1 MRANIE
7 APPIVNNVAVVAA
20 TVNGSGSQTAN
31 NAIIRAIF
39 RMGIPVNGKN
49 LFPSNIQ
56 GEPTWFNIRVSND
69 GYTARPAH
77 VPILIAFNPRTADS
91 DLAEL
96 PSGGICLYPGDGN
109 WRPARE
115 DVTLV
120 PLPVKQLV
128 AAGNFEPKLRDYAA
142 NMAYVG
148 ALAALIG
155 IELEE
160 LRAALSHHFKG
171 KPRPVEQNF
180 AVIQAAHDWFMAEQ
194 AAATGPQRYRLQ
206 RMDANAGKIL
216 IDGNTASA
224 LGAIFGGVSFVAWY
238 PITPATSL
246 ADGLATYL
254 PRLRHG
260 PDDQPTYAIVQA
272 EDEIAALGMAVGAGW
287 VGARAMTST
296 SGPGISLMTEF
307 TGLAYFTEVPCVF
320 WDVQRV
326 GPSTGLPTRTSQGDL
341 LSTYFLGHGDTRH
354 VVLLPGNVGECFEF
368 GTRAFDIAE
377 TLQTP
382 VFVLSDLDLGMN
394 LWTGAPLAYPEAPL
408 ERGKVLTAEDLER
421 LGDFV
426 RFADPEGDG
435 VGPRTLPGNP
445 HPLAAIFSRG
455 TGHNERGRYSERP
468 EDWKAN
474 MERLGRKHETARKL
488 VPQPVTEI
496 DPAAE
501 VAIIAYGSSYDA
513 IREARDALRAQGLPT
528 SYMRVRAMPLGEPA
542 REFVARH
549 RVCVVVELNQ
559 DGQLRQLLQLH
570 CPEHATKLLSVA
582 HGDGL
587 PLTAEFVA
595 ARVAELIGHRGAEG
609 AESERPPPLTWR
621 STYDHHTSP
630 VHELHRPDESRLQG
644 RALDP
649 LRRLRPRLGGQP
661 DHHGG
666 L

>member
-1 MRANIE
+1 MGAYIE
-7 APPIVNNVAVVAA
+7 APPSVNNVAVVAA

-39 RMGIPVNGKN
+39 GMGIPVNGKN

-56 GEPTWFNIRVSND
+56 GEPTWFTIRVSSA
-69 GYTARPAH
+69 GYTARPAQ
-77 VPILIAFNPRTADS
+77 VPILIAFNPRTAEA
-91 DLAEL
+91 DLADL

-109 WRPARE
+109 WRPARA

-120 PLPVKQLV
+120 PLPVKQL
-128 AAGNFEPKLRDYAA
+128 AAVGNFDPKMRDYAA
-142 NMAYVG
+142 NMVYVG

-155 IELEE
+155 IELGE
-160 LRAALSHHFKG
+160 LHNALSHHFKG
-171 KPRPVEQNF
+171 KAKPVGQNF

-194 AAATGPQRYRLQ
+194 APAIGPQRYRLE
-206 RMDANAGKIL
+206 RMNANAGKIL

-224 LGAIFGGVSFVAWY
+224 LGAIFGGVSVAAWY

-246 ADGLATYL
+246 ADALAAYL
-254 PRLRHG
+254 PRLRRG
-260 PDDQPTYAIVQA
+260 PNDEPTYAIVQA

-287 VGARAMTST
+287 AGARAMTST

-307 TGLAYFTEVPCVF
+307 TGLAYFTEVPCVI

-341 LSTYFLGHGDTRH
+341 LPAYFLGHGDTRH
-354 VVLLPGNVGECFEF
+354 PVLLPGSVAECFEF
-368 GTRAFDIAE
+368 GARAFDIAE
-377 TLQTP
+377 ALQTP

-394 LWTGAPLAYPEAPL
+394 LWMSPPLPYPEAPID
-408 ERGKVLTAEDLER
+408 RGKVLSAEDLER
-421 LGDFV
+421 LGSFV

-445 HPLAAIFSRG
+445 HPLAAMFSRG
-455 TGHNERGRYSERP
+455 TGHNERGGYSERP

-474 MERLGRKHETARKL
+474 MDRLGRKHETARKL
-488 VPQPVTEI
+488 VPQPVVEL

-501 VAIIAYGSSYDA
+501 VGVIAYGSAEDA
-513 IREARDALRAQGLPT
+513 IREARDMLRAKGLPT
-528 SYMRVRAMPLGEPA
+528 SFMRVRAMPLGEPA
-542 REFVARH
+542 RDFVARH
-549 RVCVVVELNQ
+549 RACVVVELNQ

-570 CPEHATKLLSVA
+570 CPERAASLLSVA

-595 ARVAELIGHRGAEG
+595 ARVADLLGHSGAER
-609 AESERPPPLTWR
+609 AEVAAAEDPGHKQG
-621 STYDHHTSP
+621 STD
-630 VHELHRPDESRLQG
+630 G
-644 RALDP
+644 
-649 LRRLRPRLGGQP
+649 
-661 DHHGG
+661 
-666 L
+666 

>member
-1 MRANIE
+1 MGAYIE
-7 APPIVNNVAVVAA
+7 APPSVNNVAVVAA

-39 RMGIPVNGKN
+39 GMGIPVNGKN

-56 GEPTWFNIRVSND
+56 GEPTWFTIRVSSA
-69 GYTARPAH
+69 GYTARPAQ
-77 VPILIAFNPRTADS
+77 VPILIAFNPRTAEA
-91 DLAEL
+91 DLADL

-109 WRPARE
+109 WRPARA

-120 PLPVKQLV
+120 PLPVKQL
-128 AAGNFEPKLRDYAA
+128 AAVGNFDPKMRDYAA
-142 NMAYVG
+142 NMVYVG

-155 IELEE
+155 IELGE
-160 LRAALSHHFKG
+160 LHNALSHHFKG
-171 KPRPVEQNF
+171 KAKPVGQNF

-194 AAATGPQRYRLQ
+194 APAIGPQRYRLE
-206 RMDANAGKIL
+206 RMNANAGKIL

-224 LGAIFGGVSFVAWY
+224 LGAIFGGVSVAAWY

-246 ADGLATYL
+246 ADALAAYL
-254 PRLRHG
+254 PRLRRG
-260 PDDQPTYAIVQA
+260 PNDEPTYAIVQA

-287 VGARAMTST
+287 AGARAMTST

-307 TGLAYFTEVPCVF
+307 TGLAYFTEVPCVI

-341 LSTYFLGHGDTRH
+341 LPAYFLGHGDTRH
-354 VVLLPGNVGECFEF
+354 PVLLPGSVAECFEF
-368 GTRAFDIAE
+368 GARAFDIAE
-377 TLQTP
+377 ALQTP

-394 LWTGAPLAYPEAPL
+394 LWMSPPLPYPEAPID
-408 ERGKVLTAEDLER
+408 RGKVLSAEDLER
-421 LGDFV
+421 LGSFV

-445 HPLAAIFSRG
+445 HPLAAMFSRG
-455 TGHNERGRYSERP
+455 TGHNERGGYSERP

-474 MERLGRKHETARKL
+474 MDRLGRKHETARKL
-488 VPQPVTEI
+488 VPQPVVEL

-501 VAIIAYGSSYDA
+501 VGVIAYGSAEDA
-513 IREARDALRAQGLPT
+513 IREARDMLRAKGLPT
-528 SYMRVRAMPLGEPA
+528 SFMRVRAMPLGEPA
-542 REFVARH
+542 RDFVARH
-549 RVCVVVELNQ
+549 RACVVVELNQ

-570 CPEHATKLLSVA
+570 CPEHAASLLSVA

-595 ARVAELIGHRGAEG
+595 ARVADLLGHSGAER
-609 AESERPPPLTWR
+609 AEVAAAEDPGHKQG
-621 STYDHHTSP
+621 STD
-630 VHELHRPDESRLQG
+630 G
-644 RALDP
+644 
-649 LRRLRPRLGGQP
+649 
-661 DHHGG
+661 
-666 L
+666 